1 MNVFISSSEIIE
13 GGNIGPGGELK
24 VDLLRSFLLS
34 IMKIVIRVCFLLFF
48 QSQLG
53 HGAGFPYSTAPGGGR
68 PDYSVTTPQRPHD
81 DPLSLH
87 QALGQAV
94 EEAQG
99 GIDDNTGFISDLP
112 LLKSKHCDPPIISRL
127 EKPI

>member
-1 MNVFISSSEIIE
+1 MFFFILQ
-13 GGNIGPGGELK
+13 GQ
-24 VDLLRSFLLS
+24 LS
-34 IMKIVIRVCFLLFF
+34 H
-48 QSQLG
+48 S
-53 HGAGFPYSTAPGGGR
+53 AGFPYSTPGGGR
-68 PDYSVTTPQRPHD
+68 PDYSLSAPQRPHD

-112 LLKSKHCDPPIISRL
+112 LIKSAFIGNFIL
-127 EKPI
+127 TTYL

>member
-1 MNVFISSSEIIE
+1 M
-13 GGNIGPGGELK
+13 
-24 VDLLRSFLLS
+24 LLLQYLS
-34 IMKIVIRVCFLLFF
+34 VSVTLFNKIVNF

-53 HGAGFPYSTAPGGGR
+53 HGAGFPYSSAPGGGR

-99 GIDDNTGFISDLP
+99 GIADNTGCISDLP
-112 LLKSKHCDPPIISRL
+112 LLKSKHR
-127 EKPI
+127 KPANYCTFRKANLN